1 MLSILSKEIIKEKTA
16 VVIGIFGDNCVGK
29 TTVANEIKEDINA
42 TVYCGKDYLKLAK
55 SENMAE
61 IAFKKLLKECE
72 EGDKNAIYVISEKD
86 QLKFLPEKA
95 KRVLVVASLE
105 TTKTRFAKRMGGNL
119 PKPVELMLE
128 RKHGMFETEPHDLRI
143 DTDKTDKTTYKTSLL
158 SLLNA

>member
-1 MLSILSKEIIKEKTA
+1 M
-16 VVIGIFGDNCVGK
+16 
-29 TTVANEIKEDINA
+29 
-42 TVYCGKDYLKLAK
+42 AK
-55 SENMAE
+55 SESMAE

-105 TTKTRFAKRMGGNL
+105 TVKTRFAKRMGGNL

-128 RKHGMFETEPHDLRI
+128 RKHGSFETEAHDLRI
-143 DTDKTDKTTYKTSLL
+143 DTDVTDKTAYKTALL
-158 SLLNA
+158 HLINA